1 MAETPPQ
8 LTRRQVLTAI
18 VWTALALLAVGG
30 IWVGLLKVSPVP
42 WRFSPGLVGEGVAL
56 GLAIALASAGL
67 YGIWPT
73 YRRAA
78 NSYLALVM
86 TPLRPEDILWL
97 GVLPGFSEEFL
108 FRGVALPGL
117 GAGAIA
123 LILSSSVFGLL
134 HWAEPRH
141 WPYSLWAIVVGFGFG
156 TITLATGSLVPAVVA
171 HTVANTLAGYVWRVY
186 GPTLGKDVTTN

>member
-18 VWTALALLAVGG
+18 VLTALALLTVGG
-30 IWVGLLKVSPVP
+30 IWVSLLKVSPMP
-42 WRFSPGLVGEGVAL
+42 WRFSLGLVAEGVAL

-67 YGIWPT
+67 YGTWPT

-78 NSYLALVM
+78 NSYLALVI
-86 TPLRPEDILWL
+86 TPLRPGDTIWL
-97 GVLPGFSEEFL
+97 GVLPGLSEEFL

-117 GAGAIA
+117 GSGAIA

-156 TITLATGSLVPAVVA
+156 AITLITGSLVPAVVA
-171 HTVANTLAGYVWRVY
+171 HTVANTLAGYVWRIY
-186 GPTLGKDVTTN
+186 GPNLGDDATKS

>member
-1 MAETPPQ
+1 MAESLPQ

-18 VWTALALLAVGG
+18 VLTALALLAVGW
-30 IWVGLLKVSPVP
+30 IWMGLLQVSPIP
-42 WRFSPGLVGEGVAL
+42 WRFSWELVGEGIAL
-56 GLAIALASAGL
+56 GLTVALASATL
-67 YGIWPT
+67 YGLCPI

-78 NSYLALVM
+78 NSYLTLVI
-86 TPLRPEDILWL
+86 TPLQPEDTIWL
-97 GVLPGFSEEFL
+97 GVLPGLSEEFL

-123 LILSSSVFGLL
+123 LILSSLVFGLL

-156 TITLATGSLVPAVVA
+156 AITLTTGSLVPAVVA
-171 HTVANTLAGYVWRVY
+171 HATANTLTSYVWRVW
-186 GPTLGKDVTTN
+186 GPKLEGTN